1 MTFKSIFVILYM
13 KTKRRNIEMETK
25 NIKTIEISEP
35 SVVISK
41 EEYESLKE
49 TLEILSD
56 NDLLKEISEALS
68 EKKEDRVEHEKL
80 FGN

>member
-1 MTFKSIFVILYM
+1 M

-35 SVVISK
+35 SVIISK

-68 EKKEDRVEHEKL
+68 EKKR
-80 FGN
+80 